1 MANLKE
7 GCVEGAHT
15 WVESKSDAKQAFYEV
30 ALLSR
35 EITSQQS
42 KMGS

>member
-7 GCVEGAHT
+7 GCVEGAY
-15 WVESKSDAKQAFYEV
+15 KLFMKQAFYEV

-35 EITSQQS
+35 ETTSQQS